1 MTAPFVYSERI
12 RPPDCDRQGVL
23 GHARYL
29 RFFEAALIELWRE
42 AIGPYGE
49 TAASGI
55 DLAVAETTVRYLAPA
70 RFDDALEVAVA
81 IREIG
86 TSTLTVSFDASVA
99 GRPVAH
105 GETRYVCI
113 GTASGR
119 KEPLP
124 EAVTAGLAGYVRQ
137 AVTA

>member
-1 MTAPFVYSERI
+1 LSAPFVYSERI

-42 AIGPYGE
+42 AIGPYGD
-49 TAASGI
+49 TVGSGV
-55 DLAVAETTVRYLAPA
+55 DLAVAQTSVRYLAPA
-70 RFDDALEVAVA
+70 RFDDALDVAVT
-81 IREIG
+81 IRDIG
-86 TSTLTVSFDASVA
+86 TTALTVAFDASVA

-113 GTASGR
+113 DAASGR
-119 KEPLP
+119 KAPVPDAVSAGLAGHMS
-124 EAVTAGLAGYVRQ
+124 EAVTA
-137 AVTA
+137 